1 MLKNRGQHYL
11 IRGLCFLSSIFV
23 FFFIAE
29 VATRILFSQPLFEWK
44 DYRGPVCNLY
54 RSALPVQPHETLGW
68 IPQTGYSSN
77 HTIWGKQVTILENG
91 IRSNGNKRIVDS
103 SSSILVVGDSFTF
116 GDQVSDHETW
126 PAILEKKLSRPVINA
141 GVFAYGLD
149 QSFLRLKSL
158 ISRYKASAI
167 IFSFIPDDIYRC
179 EYSVTFGANK
189 PFFSVTNSTLSL
201 KGVPVRTRE
210 HKTHM
215 IFQIL
220 GHSYFIHRMMMK
232 LNPSWWL
239 SGNYALNENP
249 TGYRGKD
256 IGCLIFK
263 ELEKI
268 VKTNRIRAAY
278 ILVQDTQPST
288 SSADV
293 DDILSCIN
301 KKVFHVIDM
310 RKSLSEIKSKDRW
323 RYQSFFDVHMTASGN
338 EFVAETVAAQ
348 MHHRP

>member
-1 MLKNRGQHYL
+1 
-11 IRGLCFLSSIFV
+11 
-23 FFFIAE
+23 
-29 VATRILFSQPLFEWK
+29 
-44 DYRGPVCNLY
+44 
-54 RSALPVQPHETLGW
+54 
-68 IPQTGYSSN
+68 
-77 HTIWGKQVTILENG
+77 
-91 IRSNGNKRIVDS
+91 
-103 SSSILVVGDSFTF
+103 
-116 GDQVSDHETW
+116 
-126 PAILEKKLSRPVINA
+126 
-141 GVFAYGLD
+141 
-149 QSFLRLKSL
+149 
-158 ISRYKASAI
+158 
-167 IFSFIPDDIYRC
+167 
-179 EYSVTFGANK
+179 
-189 PFFSVTNSTLSL
+189 
-201 KGVPVRTRE
+201 
-210 HKTHM
+210 
-215 IFQIL
+215 
-220 GHSYFIHRMMMK
+220 MMK